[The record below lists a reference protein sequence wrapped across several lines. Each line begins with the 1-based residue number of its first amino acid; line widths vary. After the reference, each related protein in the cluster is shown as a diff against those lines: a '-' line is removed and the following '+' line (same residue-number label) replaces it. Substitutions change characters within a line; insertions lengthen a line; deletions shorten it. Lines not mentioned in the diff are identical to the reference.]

1 MNNPFS
7 TLTKK
12 EWLLWLCSLFIVLV
26 SNILA
31 ANFDPLTLIAALV
44 GVTSLVF
51 AAKGNVWAQ
60 VLMIVF
66 SILYGIISFRFRY
79 WGEMITYLGMAL
91 PMAVWSAIT
100 WLRHPAESGD
110 AVAIQKLNLRQFAG
124 LLASCVVVT
133 VLFYRILAALDT
145 PNLAFSTLS
154 VITSFLAAALTML
167 RSSYYA
173 LGYAANDV
181 VLIVLWLLAS
191 LTNSGYLPVAV
202 NSFLMICTALSVG
215 KSAKFCKLNILYFSS
230 LLFATAGIFCICRAS
245 PPHCKAPPLHGIM
258 GPDK

>member
-124 LLASCVVVT
+124 LNLERIPDETTILNFRRLLEKHELAAG
-133 VLFYRILAALDT
+133 ILA
-145 PNLAFSTLS
+145 
-154 VITSFLAAALTML
+154 VIN
-167 RSSYYA
+167 
-173 LGYAANDV
+173 G
-181 VLIVLWLLAS
+181 
-191 LTNSGYLPVAV
+191 SGRPRPVA
-202 NSFLMICTALSVG
+202 
-215 KSAKFCKLNILYFSS
+215 
-230 LLFATAGIFCICRAS
+230 
-245 PPHCKAPPLHGIM
+245 APGHHRRCNADQCAQFDQEQGRQA
-258 GPDK
+258 

>member
-91 PMAVWSAIT
+91 PMAG
-100 WLRHPAESGD
+100 LRPPAESGD

-202 NSFLMICTALSVG
+202 NFII
-215 KSAKFCKLNILYFSS
+215 FFFNDLYGFISWKKREV
-230 LLFATAGIFCICRAS
+230 LQA
-245 PPHCKAPPLHGIM
+245 
-258 GPDK
+258 